1 MKISELPVDIVSQLP
16 ISLQLSTDDI
26 DFDDLPSDIQYIIQQ
41 PIEDEVVIEYK
52 DKDSIY
58 DVLPQLSVYNDLQ
71 TTNLKETIISYFKNY
86 LYITTNSYPFDVTVG
101 NNVKLAVHSKDTSLR
116 QTLLGNELKNITSEL
131 SREFDEDLTIKDIGI
146 SNIPRLTTNEHIYTD
161 LNVSLELE
169 LLNETI
175 TVTQVV

>member
-1 MKISELPVDIVSQLP
+1 MKISELPEDIVSQLP

-41 PIEDEVVIEYK
+41 PIEEEVVIEYR

-71 TTNLKETIISYFKNY
+71 ITNLRETIISYFKNY
-86 LYITTNSYPFDVTVG
+86 LYITVNSYPFDVTVG
-101 NNVKLAVHSKDTSLR
+101 NYVKSTIHSKDTSLR

-131 SREFDEDLTIKDIGI
+131 SAEFDEDI
-146 SNIPRLTTNEHIYTD
+146 SIVNISINDVPRLSTNEHIYTD
-161 LNVSLELE
+161 MNVTLDLE
-169 LLNETI
+169 LLGEVV